1 MNKADIKQQVTDKII
16 AALEKGGL
24 KAWRRPWKMVQGEQG
39 LPFNYQ
45 SGKAYQG
52 VNTMMLLVEQL
63 DKAYS
68 TNAWLTFNQANAL
81 GGRVRKGEKSTLIV
95 RYIVSEQP
103 GEAGSVDVA
112 DDESHATAKRCGLR
126 AFSVFNL
133 DQIEGIERE
142 ATSAVESPAE
152 EKVCAVERMLKGM
165 QDNTGLLYQV
175 GGNGASYAPCID
187 RLKMP
192 SGEFDSSEDYAAT
205 LAHELVHCTG
215 HTKRLDRLT
224 KVSSWYADTKE
235 AYAFEELVA
244 ELGAAMVCAE
254 HGIVGQLQHDS
265 YIESWLRALKNDKSL
280 IFKAAKLAS
289 EAHMYLADLAIQ
301 SDTMSAAA

>member
-1 MNKADIKQQVTDKII
+1 MKRADIKQQVTDKII

-24 KAWRRPWKMVQGEQG
+24 QAWRRPWKMVQGEQG

-68 TNAWLTFNQANAL
+68 TNAWLTFKQAAEL
-81 GGRVRKGEKSTLIV
+81 GGRVRKGEKSSLIV
-95 RYIVSEQP
+95 RYIVSEQN
-103 GEAGSVDVA
+103 GEAA
-112 DDESHATAKRCGLR
+112 NEEPEDDESQSTAKRCGLR
-126 AFSVFNL
+126 AYSVFNL

-142 ATSAVESPAE
+142 VISTVERPAD

-165 QDNTGLLYQV
+165 QNNTGLLYQV

-192 SGEFDSSEDYAAT
+192 SGEFDSTEDYAAT

-215 HTKRLDRLT
+215 HSKRLDRLT
-224 KVSSWYADTKE
+224 KVSAWYKDSKE

-301 SDTMSAAA
+301 SDTVLAAA